1 MHSMKQHKPSH
12 WSSMASDVKFERVEV
27 DVTSD
32 EFKSVERLFRKTMKN
47 DQAVIVSIER
57 VQNPFL
63 WEKYCR

>member
-1 MHSMKQHKPSH
+1 MKERKPSH
-12 WSSMASDVKFERVEV
+12 WSSMAFGVKFMRVEV
-27 DVTSD
+27 DVTSN
-32 EFKSVERLFRKTMKN
+32 EFKGVERLFRKTMKN